1 LHIEVFPLADTQN
14 NALPQLISEARERF
28 GLELRA
34 YADQVQQL
42 EQNLQEL
49 RDRQRQLEQSIERH
63 FEELANV
70 KIEAAP
76 APETSGAPV
85 EALLAAVRELITATF
100 PEQVLEVLTVEGQ
113 KLGVRTAV
121 FDVRGKAAWGSS
133 SAGFTGLSDKAVRS
147 LIIPLTQENPFRA
160 CYEIGGH
167 VDASAATL
175 KKNRNILDKLR
186 PDPEDPILLLPV
198 RSAGSVSAIVYVD
211 AGGTHKALPADAL
224 KILTE
229 FAGAQLDRLMAFS
242 GGMPAPAE
250 VPAVEPEP
258 AESES
263 EAAVAEP
270 EAEAVEAEVET
281 VEAEPVAI
289 ASSAAA
295 VGAAESIPQTEPLP
309 VPGATVPVSEEPPPP
324 RPPVEA
330 APPPP
335 PPVVGVDV
343 SQLSEEEQKAHRDA
357 KRFAKL
363 LVSEIELYNK
373 AKVAEGRKN
382 GDLYKRLK
390 SDIDRSR
397 QTYEKRF
404 GKTVGKQHDYFHEEL
419 IRTLASNESSLLGSE
434 YPGPTV

>member
-1 LHIEVFPLADTQN
+1 LADMQN
-14 NALPQLISEARERF
+14 NPIPQLINEARERL
-28 GLELRA
+28 GQELRS

-42 EQNLQEL
+42 EQNVQAL

-63 FEELANV
+63 LEELANV

-76 APETSGAPV
+76 APEPGGPQLEPV
-85 EALLAAVRELITATF
+85 LAAVRELITATF

-147 LIIPLTQENPFRA
+147 LIIPLTQENPFRT
-160 CYEIGGH
+160 CFETGGH

-186 PDPEDPILLLPV
+186 PDAEDPILLLPV
-198 RSAGSVSAIVYVD
+198 RCAGSVSAIFYAD
-211 AGGTHKALPADAL
+211 AGGTHQALPADAL
-224 KILTE
+224 KILAE

-258 AESES
+258 PES
-263 EAAVAEP
+263 EAVVAEP
-270 EAEAVEAEVET
+270 EVEA
-281 VEAEPVAI
+281 VEAEPVA
-289 ASSAAA
+289 AAPSSSP
-295 VGAAESIPQTEPLP
+295 VETAEAIPQAEELP
-309 VPGATVPVSEEPPPP
+309 VPGATVPVTEEPPSPP
-324 RPPVEA
+324 LPAAEA

-335 PPVVGVDV
+335 AAGVDL
-343 SQLSEEEQKAHRDA
+343 SQLSEEEQKNHRDA

-373 AKVAEGRKN
+373 AKVTEGRKN
-382 GDLYKRLK
+382 SDLYKRLK

-419 IRTLASNESSLLGSE
+419 IRTLAGNESSLLGSE

>member
-1 LHIEVFPLADTQN
+1 MADMQN
-14 NALPQLISEARERF
+14 NPIPQLINEARERL
-28 GLELRA
+28 GQELRA

-42 EQNLQEL
+42 EQSVQAL
-49 RDRQRQLEQSIERH
+49 RDRQRELEKSVEH
-63 FEELANV
+63 HLEELANV

-76 APETSGAPV
+76 APEAGGAPL
-85 EALLAAVRELITATF
+85 EPLLAAVRELITATF

-133 SAGFTGLSDKAVRS
+133 SAGFAGLSEKAVRS

-160 CYEIGGH
+160 CFETGGH

-198 RSAGSVSAIVYVD
+198 RSAGSVSAIFYVD
-211 AGGTHKALPADAL
+211 AGGTHNALPADAL

-250 VPAVEPEP
+250 VPAAEPEP
-258 AESES
+258 AEAEVE
-263 EAAVAEP
+263 EAVVEA
-270 EAEAVEAEVET
+270 EAEAVEAE
-281 VEAEPVAI
+281 PVA
-289 ASSAAA
+289 AVSSAAA
-295 VGAAESIPQTEPLP
+295 VGAAEPVPQAEPLP
-309 VPGATVPVSEEPPPP
+309 VPGATVPVTEAPP
-324 RPPVEA
+324 PPVEA
-330 APPPP
+330 APAQPPA
-335 PPVVGVDV
+335 GVDLT
-343 SQLSEEEQKAHRDA
+343 QLSEEEQKAHRDA

-419 IRTLASNESSLLGSE
+419 IRTLTGNESSLLGSE

>member
-1 LHIEVFPLADTQN
+1 LADTQN
-14 NALPQLISEARERF
+14 NPIPQLINEARERL
-28 GLELRA
+28 GQELRA

-42 EQNLQEL
+42 EQNLQAL
-49 RDRQRQLEQSIERH
+49 RDRQRQLEQLLERH
-63 FEELANV
+63 LEELANV

-76 APETSGAPV
+76 AAETGGAPV
-85 EALLAAVRELITATF
+85 ESLLAAVRELITATF

-121 FDVRGKAAWGSS
+121 FDVRGRAAWGSS
-133 SAGFTGLSDKAVRS
+133 SAGFTELSEKAVRS

-160 CYEIGGH
+160 CYETGGH

-186 PDPEDPILLLPV
+186 PDPEDPVLLLPV
-198 RSAGSVSAIVYVD
+198 RSAGSVSAIFYAD

-242 GGMPAPAE
+242 GGLPAPAE
-250 VPAVEPEP
+250 VPVVEPEP
-258 AESES
+258 AEPEA
-263 EAAVAEP
+263 EAAVVEP
-270 EAEAVEAEVET
+270 EVEAVEAEPVVTAASEA
-281 VEAEPVAI
+281 VAEAAEP
-289 ASSAAA
+289 
-295 VGAAESIPQTEPLP
+295 IPQAEPFP
-309 VPGATVPVSEEPPPP
+309 VPGATVPVAEEPPPP
-324 RPPVEA
+324 PPPAVEA
-330 APPPP
+330 APPAPP
-335 PPVVGVDV
+335 PAAGVDLT
-343 SQLSEEEQKAHRDA
+343 QLSEAEQKNHRDA

-363 LVSEIELYNK
+363 LVSEVELYNK

-419 IRTLASNESSLLGSE
+419 IRTLAGNESSLLGPE

>member
-1 LHIEVFPLADTQN
+1 MADMQN
-14 NALPQLISEARERF
+14 NSLPHLISQARERL
-28 GLELRA
+28 GQELRA
-34 YADQVQQL
+34 YADHVQQL
-42 EQNLQEL
+42 EQSLQAL
-49 RDRQRQLEQSIERH
+49 RDRQRQLEQSVEQH
-63 FEELANV
+63 LEELANV
-70 KIEAAP
+70 RIEAAP
-76 APETSGAPV
+76 AAETGGAQL
-85 EALLAAVRELITATF
+85 EALLAAVRELITATLS
-100 PEQVLEVLTVEGQ
+100 EQVLEVLTVEGQ

-133 SAGFTGLSDKAVRS
+133 SAGFAGLSEKAVRG
-147 LIIPLTQENPFRA
+147 LIVPLSQDNPFRT
-160 CYEIGGH
+160 CYETGGH
-167 VDASAATL
+167 VDASADSL
-175 KKNRNILDKLR
+175 KRNRNILEKFR

-198 RSAGSVSAIVYVD
+198 RSAGSVSAIFYAD

-224 KILTE
+224 KILGE

-250 VPAVEPEP
+250 VPAVEPGP
-258 AESES
+258 P
-263 EAAVAEP
+263 EP
-270 EAEAVEAEVET
+270 EAEPPVAEPAVET
-281 VEAEPVAI
+281 VEAEPVA
-289 ASSAAA
+289 AESSSST
-295 VGAAESIPQTEPLP
+295 VEAAEAIPQAEELP
-309 VPGATVPVSEEPPPP
+309 VPGATVPVAEEPPPP
-324 RPPVEA
+324 PPPTVEA

-335 PPVVGVDV
+335 PPAAGVDL

-382 GDLYKRLK
+382 SDLYKRLK

-419 IRTLASNESSLLGSE
+419 VRTLAGNESPLLGSE

>member
-1 LHIEVFPLADTQN
+1 LDDTQN
-14 NALPQLISEARERF
+14 KPLPQLINEARERL
-28 GLELRA
+28 GQELRA

-42 EQNLQEL
+42 EQNLQAL
-49 RDRQRQLEQSIERH
+49 RDRQRELEQSIERH
-63 FEELANV
+63 LDELAKV
-70 KIEAAP
+70 KIEVAP
-76 APETSGAPV
+76 PPEAGGAQLEP
-85 EALLAAVRELITATF
+85 LLAAVRELMTATF

-133 SAGFTGLSDKAVRS
+133 SAGFSGLSEKAVRS
-147 LIIPLTQENPFRA
+147 LIVPLTQENPFRA
-160 CYEIGGH
+160 CYETGGH

-198 RSAGSVSAIVYVD
+198 RSAGSVSAIFYVD
-211 AGGTHKALPADAL
+211 AGGTHKALPAEAL

-250 VPAVEPEP
+250 MPTVEPEP
-258 AESES
+258 AE
-263 EAAVAEP
+263 P
-270 EAEAVEAEVET
+270 EVEAPVVEPGVEA
-281 VEAEPVAI
+281 VEAEPVA
-289 ASSAAA
+289 AVSSASAA
-295 VGAAESIPQTEPLP
+295 GVAEPFLQPEPLP
-309 VPGATVPVSEEPPPP
+309 VPGATVPVTEEAPPPP
-324 RPPVEA
+324 PPPTLVVEA

-335 PPVVGVDV
+335 PVAGLDL
-343 SQLSEEEQKAHRDA
+343 SQLSEEEQKTHRDA

-382 GDLYKRLK
+382 SDLYKRLK

-404 GKTVGKQHDYFHEEL
+404 GKTLGKQYDYFHEEL
-419 IRTLASNESSLLGSE
+419 VRTLAGSESSLLGSE

>member
-1 LHIEVFPLADTQN
+1 VFPLADTQN
-14 NALPQLISEARERF
+14 NPIPQLINEARERL
-28 GLELRA
+28 GQELRA

-42 EQNLQEL
+42 EQSLQAL
-49 RDRQRQLEQSIERH
+49 RDRQRQLEQSIEH
-63 FEELANV
+63 HLEELASV

-76 APETSGAPV
+76 APETGGAQLEP
-85 EALLAAVRELITATF
+85 LLAAVRELITATF

-133 SAGFTGLSDKAVRS
+133 SAGFSGLSEKAVRS

-160 CYEIGGH
+160 CYETGGH

-186 PDPEDPILLLPV
+186 PDAEDPILLLPV
-198 RSAGSVSAIVYVD
+198 RSAGSVSAIFYVD

-250 VPAVEPEP
+250 MPAVEPEP
-258 AESES
+258 AEPEV
-263 EAAVAEP
+263 EAPVVEP
-270 EAEAVEAEVET
+270 EVEAVEAE
-281 VEAEPVAI
+281 PI
-289 ASSAAA
+289 AAVSSASAA
-295 VGAAESIPQTEPLP
+295 GAAEPIPQAEPLP
-309 VPGATVPVSEEPPPP
+309 VPGATVPVTEEAPPPP
-324 RPPVEA
+324 PAVEA

-335 PPVVGVDV
+335 PPAAGVDL
-343 SQLSEEEQKAHRDA
+343 SQLSEEEQKTHRDA

-382 GDLYKRLK
+382 SDLYKRLK

-404 GKTVGKQHDYFHEEL
+404 GKTLGKQHDYFYEEL
-419 IRTLASNESSLLGSE
+419 VRTLAGNESSLLGSE

>member
-1 LHIEVFPLADTQN
+1 MADTQN
-14 NALPQLISEARERF
+14 NPIPQLISEARERL
-28 GLELRA
+28 GQELRA

-42 EQNLQEL
+42 EQNLQAL
-49 RDRQRQLEQSIERH
+49 RDRHRQLEQSVERH
-63 FEELANV
+63 LEELANV
-70 KIEAAP
+70 KIEAVP
-76 APETSGAPV
+76 APETGGAPL
-85 EALLAAVRELITATF
+85 EPLLAAVRELITATF

-133 SAGFTGLSDKAVRS
+133 SAGFTGLSEKTVRS

-160 CYEIGGH
+160 CYETGGH

-186 PDPEDPILLLPV
+186 PDPEDPVLLLPV
-198 RSAGSVSAIVYVD
+198 RSAGSVSAIFYVD
-211 AGGTHKALPADAL
+211 AGGMHKALPADAL

-250 VPAVEPEP
+250 VPAVETEP
-258 AESES
+258 AESEA
-263 EAAVAEP
+263 EAVVAEP
-270 EAEAVEAEVET
+270 EVGAVEAE
-281 VEAEPVAI
+281 AVAI
-289 ASSAAA
+289 APSASA
-295 VGAAESIPQTEPLP
+295 VETAEPFPQVEPLP
-309 VPGATVPVSEEPPPP
+309 LPGTTVPVTEEPPLPSPP
-324 RPPVEA
+324 VVEA

-335 PPVVGVDV
+335 PPAAGVDL
-343 SQLSEEEQKAHRDA
+343 SQLSEEEQKSHRDA

-382 GDLYKRLK
+382 ADLYKRLK

-419 IRTLASNESSLLGSE
+419 IRTLAGSESPLLGSE